1 MASEQRISGM
11 STRKA
16 KATWTHTF
24 HKIFVELCLEQT
36 IKGNRPCTHFTK
48 EGWRNIVESF
58 HRKVGVRYDRK
69 QLKNHWDVTK
79 EQWKIWCKLIGTS
92 SMKWDSASHKFGA
105 SNEDWDNYLQANPEA
120 AHFRYKELPFTEELE
135 TIFDGTA
142 VSGETE
148 PPTQRRKKND
158 GLATAISPM
167 NEQGIFKPDG
177 KIRRHFDA
185 VESRS
190 VITVQSAQCKQNY
203 SIGECIECLD
213 RMEEVEEGSE
223 LYLFALD
230 IFLKKEYREIFL
242 QLKKPSVRIAWL
254 QRLQSVCPPLH

>member
-1 MASEQRISGM
+1 
-11 STRKA
+11 
-16 KATWTHTF
+16 
-24 HKIFVELCLEQT
+24 
-36 IKGNRPCTHFTK
+36 
-48 EGWRNIVESF
+48 
-58 HRKVGVRYDRK
+58 
-69 QLKNHWDVTK
+69 
-79 EQWKIWCKLIGTS
+79 
-92 SMKWDSASHKFGA
+92 
-105 SNEDWDNYLQANPEA
+105 
-120 AHFRYKELPFTEELE
+120 
-135 TIFDGTA
+135 
-142 VSGETE
+142 
-148 PPTQRRKKND
+148 
-158 GLATAISPM
+158 M